1 MNRQGRW
8 RGVVMNEQRIVQ
20 GSYLTEAYLHDRD
33 QSNCE
38 RPELG

>member
-20 GSYLTEAYLHDRD
+20 GSYLMEAYLCKHDW
-33 QSNCE
+33 SN
-38 RPELG
+38 